1 MQNVNQLFRLLTEV
15 VFILVGWLLLW
26 VAMTGRYLF
35 DPRRPDWVAL
45 SAVLVLW
52 GLGTWWRG
60 RKMTVRVW
68 RIAAKVGG
76 ASLVLAGLLMMS
88 LAWAPFHWIGWLLA
102 LAGGVFVVRGIVTA
116 ALVLRPS

>member
-68 RIAAKVGG
+68 RIAAKIGG

>member
-1 MQNVNQLFRLLTEV
+1 MKNVNQLFRLMTEV

-26 VAMTGRYLF
+26 VGMTGRYLF
-35 DPRRPDWVAL
+35 DPRRPDWLLV
-45 SAVLVLW
+45 SGVLVLW

-60 RKMTVRVW
+60 RKATVRVW
-68 RIAAKVGG
+68 RAAATIAG

-88 LAWAPFHWIGWLLA
+88 LAWAPFRWVGYLLA
-102 LAGGVFVVRGIVTA
+102 AAGGVFVLRGLLTA